1 MGEFFCSALRSTW
14 SRNCAY
20 AQRLVGDLSA
30 AQFLG
35 QPVPGRVINHP
46 AWILCHLNVYGET
59 VVRVL
64 RSEAVEDPLGKPFAR
79 GSKVTHGPGD
89 YPEPSAIVGEFT
101 RLHEK
106 AGAALDAATDA
117 LFASPVAIERLR
129 PVAPTVGELL
139 AMLMVK
145 HESFHLGQLSAWRRA
160 MGLAPVE
167 M

>member
-1 MGEFFCSALRSTW
+1 MSDYFRAALHSTW
-14 SRNCAY
+14 SRNGAY

-30 AQFLG
+30 AQFLA

-46 AWILCHLNVYGET
+46 AWVLCHLNVYAEI
-59 VVRVL
+59 VARVL
-64 RSEAVEDPLGKPFAR
+64 RSEAVEDPLGRPFAR
-79 GSKVTHGPGD
+79 GSKVTQGSGD
-89 YPEPSAIVGEFT
+89 YPEPSAIVGAFA
-101 RLHEK
+101 RLHEEV
-106 AGAALDAATDA
+106 GAALAGASDA
-117 LFASPVAIERLR
+117 LFASPVPLERLR

-139 AMLMVK
+139 VMLLIK